1 MRFGQRTRTHNVNGI
16 TWWIALILLILAVLL
31 NFNIIR
37 IPVISEFSFWI
48 AVASSALLLIATRI
62 RAL

>member
-1 MRFGQRTRTHNVNGI
+1 MRFKQRTYNVNGI

-31 NFNIIR
+31 NFGILR
-37 IPVISEFSFWI
+37 LPVISGFSFWI
-48 AVASSALLLIATRI
+48 AVISSALLLIATRI

>member
-1 MRFGQRTRTHNVNGI
+1 MRFKQRTYNVNGI

-31 NFNIIR
+31 NFGILR
-37 IPVISEFSFWI
+37 LPVISGLSFWI
-48 AVASSALLLIATRI
+48 AVTSSALILIATRI